1 MNGDV
6 LMDAGPLV
14 ALIDRSDGW
23 HLRCRRTLE
32 NLRAPLL
39 TVWPAVAEASHILK
53 PVLRGQATLMG
64 LLASGIVEIASR
76 SRRHPTHAR
85 ADG

>member
-6 LMDAGPLV
+6 LIDAGPLV
-14 ALIDRSDGW
+14 ALIDRSDDW

-53 PVLRGQATLMG
+53 PVVRGQATLMN
-64 LLASGIVEIASR
+64 LLAAEPSKSRLSIA
-76 SRRHPTHAR
+76 TTFLAC
-85 ADG
+85 AG